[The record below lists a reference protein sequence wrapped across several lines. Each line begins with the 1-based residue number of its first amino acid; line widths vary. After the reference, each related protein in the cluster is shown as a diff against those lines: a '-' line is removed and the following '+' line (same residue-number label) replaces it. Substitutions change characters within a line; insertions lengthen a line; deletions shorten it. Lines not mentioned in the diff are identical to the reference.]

1 MAGFSGDFSSS
12 YNTSI
17 SLWATSTGVTSS
29 AGAAG
34 VSVDVSSNVGNVFS
48 AFLIVGNVAG
58 TTPTLNMKMQES
70 TDGTTYTD
78 ITSGAFTQVTASSN
92 VQMIPIEPT
101 KRYVRCTGTTG
112 GTNPVFEATVGVLY
126 PLRTAPNNVGGF
138 NNTAAA
144 AG

>member
-1 MAGFSGDFSSS
+1 MANFAGDFSSS

-17 SLWATSTGVTSS
+17 SLWATSTGVTLS
-29 AGAAG
+29 ANAQGA
-34 VSVDVSSNVGNVFS
+34 SVDVSSDVSGVFS

-58 TTPTLNMKMQES
+58 TTPTLDIKMQES

-78 ITSGAFTQVTASSN
+78 ITSGSFTQVTTSSN
-92 VQMIPIEPT
+92 VQMIPIKPT
-101 KRYVRCTGTTG
+101 KRYVRCTGTTS
-112 GTNPVFEATVGVLY
+112 GTNPVFEATVGVLF